1 MLVCESIG
9 LDSVNALDFVAE
21 SNFKVLKLDSLLDSK
36 PVLDSAFLRSVR
48 GLLLA

>member
-36 PVLDSAFLRSVR
+36 PVLDSAFLLSVR